1 MVVQTRKRIR
11 VKRTSG
17 KGHHIGMHA
26 ALLMQHCNMVIGG
39 GAAKKALKSADGGRR
54 KMNLLQQRMVCR
66 KTVKGLHNYGR
77 QLTMIADK
85 YGTSSTR
92 HWKQQHGL

>member
-1 MVVQTRKRIR
+1 MGIV
-11 VKRTSG
+11 
-17 KGHHIGMHA
+17 
-26 ALLMQHCNMVIGG
+26 G
-39 GAAKKALKSADGGRR
+39 GASQKTFKGTNGGRG
-54 KMNLLQQRMVCR
+54 KMNLLQQRMVRR